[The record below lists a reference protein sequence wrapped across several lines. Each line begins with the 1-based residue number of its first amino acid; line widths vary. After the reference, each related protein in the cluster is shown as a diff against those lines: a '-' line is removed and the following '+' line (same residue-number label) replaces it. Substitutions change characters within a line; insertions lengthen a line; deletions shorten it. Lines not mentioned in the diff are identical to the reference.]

1 MTSPSVL
8 INGAYYTASSPT
20 GFTRVPIKA
29 FNDGVLLGYQLTTA
43 QGRQVVPSTD
53 GTAGTAY
60 TSGDCV
66 GGKLTVSSAFV
77 FGQSSTQAGWLESVM
92 VLDRDKQK
100 QPLKLLIFKA
110 DPTVATLTDNAAL
123 VLSTDNLKLIGYVQ
137 IAALDY
143 VDIGSAD
150 SIAQIWDIHLPL
162 LSPGDTNL
170 YFALMTTGTPTYT
183 NGKGLYLTLG
193 ITQ

>member
-1 MTSPSVL
+1 MYSNL
-8 INGAYYTASSPT
+8 ILGKYNWLQTGESNPPVRVFSDGALMIYP
-20 GFTRVPIKA
+20 
-29 FNDGVLLGYQLTTA
+29 LTNA

-53 GTAGTAY
+53 GTAGTPY
-60 TSGDCV
+60 TSGDNV

-100 QPLKLLIFKA
+100 QPLKLLIFKS

-143 VDIGSAD
+143 VDIGAAD
-150 SIAQIWDIHLPL
+150 SVAQIWDIHLPL
-162 LSPGDTNL
+162 LSTDQNL
-170 YFALMTTGTPTYT
+170 YFALQTTGTPTYT

-193 ITQ
+193 ITQG